1 MSKPMVLILGAYPEW
16 DVLPMQEVY
25 DVRQLRL
32 AADPEAF
39 LTEVAPQVR
48 AIATRGEIGASAA
61 LIARCPKLEIISCY
75 GVGYDAID
83 IAAARARGVRVTNTP
98 DVLTDDVADFAFAL
112 LLAFLRKIPAGEAH
126 VRSGAWAR
134 TGALALG
141 TALRGKRV
149 GILGLGRIGG
159 AIARRFHGFGVTLA
173 YSSRHPVS
181 GVEHAYHPDAV
192 SLAAASDILI
202 CSVSGGQ
209 GTRGLVN
216 AAVLDALGPQG
227 VFVNVARGTV
237 VDEDA
242 LISALAERRI
252 AGAAL
257 DVFLN
262 EPNIDPRWLALD
274 NVVLQPHQSSGT
286 IETRRAMG
294 QLVRD
299 NLAAHFAGRP
309 LPTPVV

>member
-1 MSKPMVLILGAYPEW
+1 MSKPVVLILGIYPEW
-16 DVLPMQEVY
+16 DIGPMQEVY

-32 AADPEAF
+32 APDPEAF
-39 LTEVAPQVR
+39 LAEVAPQVR

-61 LIARCPKLEIISCY
+61 LIERCPKLEIISCY

-83 IAAARARGVRVTNTP
+83 LVAARARGVRVTNTP

-112 LLAFLRKIPAGEAH
+112 LLAALRKIPAGEAH

-134 TGALALG
+134 TGALPLG
-141 TALRGKRV
+141 TSLRGKRV

-159 AIARRFHGFGVTLA
+159 AIARRFQGFDVALA
-173 YSSRHPVS
+173 YTSRTPVS
-181 GVEHAYHPDAV
+181 GVAYAYHLDAV
-192 SLAAASDILI
+192 SLARASDILI
-202 CSVSGGQ
+202 SSVSGGE
-209 GTRGLVN
+209 GTRGLVG

-227 VFVNVARGTV
+227 VFVNVSRGSV
-237 VDEDA
+237 VDEEA
-242 LISALAERRI
+242 LIAALTERRI

-286 IETRRAMG
+286 VETRRAMG

-309 LPTPVV
+309 PLTPVV